1 MYRMLHQAG
10 ALPASSV
17 LTSVSISMLQS
28 TLPCSETAGHC
39 YSLRGSA
46 RCMQLSFSTLCCSHQ
61 TATCRSFATL
71 LSAELSNQVLPSNAF
86 CCYLQ
91 ADQCK
96 PQHIANIL
104 WAFGTLG
111 YKPSS
116 HLLDTLQKQ
125 ATLKLSGFNPQN
137 LANLIWAFA
146 RCAH

>member
-1 MYRMLHQAG
+1 MHQPCLAVKLLVTVAHSEALHVA
-10 ALPASSV
+10 
-17 LTSVSISMLQS
+17 
-28 TLPCSETAGHC
+28 CSCLLHVCA
-39 YSLRGSA
+39 A
-46 RCMQLSFSTLCCSHQ
+46 RIKQ
-61 TATCRSFATL
+61 ATCRSFATTR
-71 LSAELSNQVLPSNAF
+71 SAELGNQVLCVNGVSVIF
-86 CCYLQ
+86 Q

-111 YKPSS
+111 YKPSA

>member
-1 MYRMLHQAG
+1 MRYNVCAVKRMLF
-10 ALPASSV
+10 V
-17 LTSVSISMLQS
+17 VVS
-28 TLPCSETAGHC
+28 
-39 YSLRGSA
+39 
-46 RCMQLSFSTLCCSHQ
+46 
-61 TATCRSFATL
+61 
-71 LSAELSNQVLPSNAF
+71 
-86 CCYLQ
+86 Q

-111 YKPSS
+111 YKPSQ

-146 RCAH
+146 RHAPQHLAQTDNTTISDVHATCRYNAYTVLNA

>member
-1 MYRMLHQAG
+1 ML
-10 ALPASSV
+10 
-17 LTSVSISMLQS
+17 
-28 TLPCSETAGHC
+28 
-39 YSLRGSA
+39 
-46 RCMQLSFSTLCCSHQ
+46 
-61 TATCRSFATL
+61 FAD
-71 LSAELSNQVLPSNAF
+71 VF
-86 CCYLQ
+86 Q

-111 YKPSS
+111 YKPSQ

-146 RCAH
+146 RYATQHLAQSLTFMQLDDTMLVLC

>member
-1 MYRMLHQAG
+1 MMHAAVFFKPVPL
-10 ALPASSV
+10 ASSKQPAGP
-17 LTSVSISMLQS
+17 LQQH
-28 TLPCSETAGHC
+28 G
-39 YSLRGSA
+39 
-46 RCMQLSFSTLCCSHQ
+46 QLNL
-61 TATCRSFATL
+61 AIRSFAL
-71 LSAELSNQVLPSNAF
+71 MGVIVIF
-86 CCYLQ
+86 Q

-111 YKPSS
+111 YKPSA